1 MQLEGKAV
9 ADPSGLSMLA
19 EKDLAA
25 ITPMEVLKD
34 YFRGRE
40 DELTEF
46 EIGWFNRAVE
56 VVEKGDD
63 LQ

>member
-1 MQLEGKAV
+1 
-9 ADPSGLSMLA
+9 MLA